1 MRQRRRFRLT
11 FHYFNHTRDRTGGG
25 LSYSITPQ
33 VHKILNFPGTCP
45 LKCALKGN
53 NNPPPLHNLTISLTC
68 CKSYSTAGQW
78 KSALTCYRIASE
90 INNDLCNVTEQNERE
105 FEPATNN
112 VVVVCQL
119 LELKVQPATY
129 MSCNWSSQ
137 RTVLACLCS
146 FLTFT
151 Y

>member
-68 CKSYSTAGQW
+68 CKSYSTAGW
-78 KSALTCYRIASE
+78 GDSEKVHSHVIALRAKLITTFA
-90 INNDLCNVTEQNERE
+90 
-105 FEPATNN
+105 
-112 VVVVCQL
+112 
-119 LELKVQPATY
+119 
-129 MSCNWSSQ
+129 MSPSKMKGNSNQRPTTSLSS
-137 RTVLACLCS
+137 VNYS
-146 FLTFT
+146 N
-151 Y
+151 